1 MVSGSAP
8 RPVVAEQ
15 IGEEMDVDSMGVAA
29 TLHAILRTL
38 IKIDR
43 RMESLEARIG

>member
-1 MVSGSAP
+1 MLENAP
-8 RPVVAEQ
+8 QRAFADP
-15 IGEEMDVDSMGVAA
+15 IDEEMDIDGMGVAA

-43 RMESLEARIG
+43 RMESLETRIG